1 MYILILYIYTVYIY
15 IYIIYITHVL
25 CLVGWNPHIKSRCSS
40 VSIDHRLFEL
50 FVSLFVSDG
59 RDSVLLVLNEYSTST
74 QRVVLSRP
82 IFIDKIHRTVLSRCP
97 MLPCLPR
104 NLLSLK
110 CLSIQHFCPCMFG
123 SGLKNKLESTRI
135 NWNSLHVQVISSCTT
150 WRKWFLRNR
159 PFDFKA
165 GHRGHAIATNRA
177 AHCTEDGSLR
187 CFRIIWMQGSHC
199 IEIWETAGLS
209 TFHPY
214 AKIKFSVIVLGLA
227 FSLCFLQQNNLG
239 FPSRL
244 KFHRPGQHAWWP
256 SAHLK
261 LARVELQ
268 GELRTPK
275 IQSDHR
281 IICPCCHMPSM
292 KPGFRKLHIWG

>member
-1 MYILILYIYTVYIY
+1 MYISLLLLSLLLLCSSIFGILQTENYTSTYQCTYFDYIYIYLHSKKCRAPRLFGMFRRFFCSAPFPKSHSKFQKIIHLPMYILILYIYTVYIY

-150 WRKWFLRNR
+150 WRK
-159 PFDFKA
+159 
-165 GHRGHAIATNRA
+165 
-177 AHCTEDGSLR
+177 
-187 CFRIIWMQGSHC
+187 
-199 IEIWETAGLS
+199 
-209 TFHPY
+209 
-214 AKIKFSVIVLGLA
+214 
-227 FSLCFLQQNNLG
+227 
-239 FPSRL
+239 
-244 KFHRPGQHAWWP
+244 
-256 SAHLK
+256 
-261 LARVELQ
+261 
-268 GELRTPK
+268 
-275 IQSDHR
+275 
-281 IICPCCHMPSM
+281 
-292 KPGFRKLHIWG
+292 